1 MITGF
6 GRLGENF
13 GANRFGVVPDM
24 IVFAKAITNGV
35 IPMGGVIVRDGI
47 YDAIMSVGGQEQMI
61 EFFHGYTYSGHP
73 IATAAAHAVLDIF
86 EADDLINRAKALEP
100 VLENAIHSLKG
111 RDGILDIRN
120 FGLSAAVDLEPI
132 SGKPGM
138 RALIVGLWFELLG
151 IQLPSAHHLFRL
163 MRRWSYSFAYWVR
176 QFSRQQTWYSPDP
189 LRTCVKYQRLNRW

>member
-1 MITGF
+1 
-6 GRLGENF
+6 
-13 GANRFGVVPDM
+13 
-24 IVFAKAITNGV
+24 
-35 IPMGGVIVRDGI
+35 MGGVIVRDGI

-138 RALIVGLWFELLG
+138 RAMKVLESCIDRGALVRITGDTVAVGPPFISTHAEVELLIRILG
-151 IQLPSAHHLFRL
+151 EAIFETANL
-163 MRRWSYSFAYWVR
+163 V
-176 QFSRQQTWYSPDP
+176 
-189 LRTCVKYQRLNRW
+189 